1 MQSSDRTGDTIR
13 VVLVDDH
20 AVVRQGVRTFL
31 GTQPDLQVVGEA
43 GSGEEGVRLCREHTP
58 DVVLVDLVMP
68 GLDGVETTRRI
79 RQASPGTQVLIL
91 TSYHDDEHILPAMR
105 AGARSYLLKD
115 VSPEELAQ
123 AIRRVAAGGAVLHPT
138 VAAHLVQHLQNPEP
152 RAPNPAADLS
162 ERELEVL
169 RIIAAGLNNAEIA
182 RRLYISEKTVKTHVS
197 NILAKL
203 GLEDRTQA
211 AVFAWREGI
220 VRREE

>member
-1 MQSSDRTGDTIR
+1 MTGAEGTQLRTT

-31 GTQPDLQVVGEA
+31 ATQPDLQVVGEA
-43 GSGEEGVRLCREHTP
+43 GSGEEGVRLCRELAP
-58 DVVLVDLVMP
+58 CVALVDLLMP

-79 RQASPGTQVLIL
+79 KQASPDTHVIIL

-115 VSPEELAQ
+115 VSPDELAQ
-123 AIRRVAAGGAVLHPT
+123 AVRRAAAGGSVLHPT
-138 VAAHLVQHLQNPEP
+138 VASRVVQLLQAPEP
-152 RAPNPAADLS
+152 SAPGPAADLS
-162 ERELEVL
+162 EREVEVL
-169 RIIAAGLNNAEIA
+169 RLIADGLTNADIS
-182 RRLYISEKTVKTHVS
+182 RQLFISEKTVKTHVS

-203 GLEDRTQA
+203 EVEDRTQA

-220 VRREE
+220 MQRG

>member
-123 AIRRVAAGGAVLHPT
+123 AIRRWRPAAAPAIHRRGAPG
-138 VAAHLVQHLQNPEP
+138 AASQNRS
-152 RAPNPAADLS
+152 RAPKPGGGS
-162 ERELEVL
+162 QRRELKSCESSP
-169 RIIAAGLNNAEIA
+169 RPQQ
-182 RRLYISEKTVKTHVS
+182 RR
-197 NILAKL
+197 
-203 GLEDRTQA
+203 DRAPPLHQ
-211 AVFAWREGI
+211 
-220 VRREE
+220 RRR